1 MRAHALALTLLE
13 RHGVVTKGAVAAER
27 IPGGF
32 GAVYPVLRAMEETG
46 QCRRGYFVEGLGGAQ
61 FALPGAVD
69 RMRALAGDLVAATTA
84 DPGSPG
90 AGAGLPSG
98 PGTAFPASAASPPWP
113 GQPAQAEESR
123 RAVVLA
129 AADPAQPYGA
139 ALSWPARPEE
149 AATGHR
155 PGRKAGAVV
164 VLFNGELV
172 LYVERGGKT
181 LLSWTGDLA
190 ALEPCAKALAGA
202 VRDGALGRI
211 TVEKADGGVVA
222 YDSPLTRAL
231 ESAGFRHTPRG
242 LRLRG

>member
-13 RHGVVTKGAVAAER
+13 RHGVVTKGAIAAER

-32 GAVYPVLRAMEETG
+32 AAVYPVLRAMEETG

-69 RMRALAGDLVAATTA
+69 RMRALAGDLVAAVSEA
-84 DPGSPG
+84 PAGG
-90 AGAGLPSG
+90 EAGAG
-98 PGTAFPASAASPPWP
+98 FPFP
-113 GQPAQAEESR
+113 GQPGRSEDSR
-123 RAVVLA
+123 QAVVLA

-139 ALSWPARPEE
+139 ALAWPTRPEE
-149 AATGHR
+149 TASSHR

-164 VLFNGELV
+164 VLFGGDLV
-172 LYVERGGKT
+172 LYVERGGKS
-181 LLSWTGDLA
+181 LLSWTEDAA
-190 ALEPCAKALAGA
+190 ALEPCAQALAGA

-222 YDSPLTRAL
+222 FDSPLTRAL